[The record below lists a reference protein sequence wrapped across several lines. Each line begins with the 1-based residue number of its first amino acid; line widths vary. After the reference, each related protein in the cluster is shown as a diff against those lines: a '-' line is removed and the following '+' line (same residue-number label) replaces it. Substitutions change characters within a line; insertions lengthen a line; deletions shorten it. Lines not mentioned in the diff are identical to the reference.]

1 MSSTKTLKK
10 PAGDATA
17 SHGGNLKWI
26 IAVTVA
32 MATFMEVLDD
42 TSVSVALS
50 QIGGNLSAA
59 EDEVTWVVTA
69 QLVSKAVVLP
79 VAGFL
84 ATVVGRKRLFSICL
98 LAYGAT
104 SLLCGLSPSIGFLVF
119 MRVVQGLSGGMLS
132 PMAQAILTDTF
143 PPAQRGLAF
152 AAYGVAT
159 VVAPTV
165 GPTLGGYLVDNA
177 SWNWVF
183 FVNVPVAIVTAFLV
197 SILVKDPPAMVKE
210 KAAKWAGG
218 LKVDYVG
225 LGLLAVGLSAL
236 QYVLSRGEREEWFSS
251 GAITVLSV
259 VAALALVAGV
269 IWEWRS
275 KDPVIDLKLL
285 RHRNFA
291 AAVLVMFAV
300 GAVLFSSSTQLPLF
314 LQNLLGYTAVK
325 SGLAISPGGASV
337 LLLMPVV
344 GVLSGKVQARWM
356 ILFGLII
363 STLALFNYAHV
374 LSSDIDFVSV
384 AKARVYQSMGLA
396 FLFVPIS
403 VAAYVGIAK
412 NKTNQ
417 AATLINLAQSLGGS
431 FGIAAITTLIA
442 RRAQFHQ
449 SRIIDS
455 LNFSNPNYEA
465 GVQSLASTQATVGG
479 SLAEATER
487 AQATIYGAVQLQAN
501 ILSYIDSFYLLGF
514 ACLLSVPLVFLM
526 RANKPGQDGQAGAAG

>member
-1 MSSTKTLKK
+1 MSATKTLKK
-10 PAGDATA
+10 PASTATDG
-17 SHGGNLKWI
+17 HGGNLKWI

-59 EDEVTWVVTA
+59 EDEVTWVVTS
-69 QLVSKAVVLP
+69 QLVAKAVVLP

-104 SLLCGLSPSIGFLVF
+104 SLLCGLSPTIGFLVV
-119 MRVVQGLSGGMLS
+119 MRVIQGLCGGMLS

-159 VVAPTV
+159 VVAPTI

-183 FVNVPVAIVTAFLV
+183 FVNVPVAMVTAFLV
-197 SILVKDPPAMVKE
+197 SILVTDPPALVKE

-218 LKVDYVG
+218 LHVDYVG

-236 QYVLSRGEREEWFSS
+236 QFVLSRGEREEWFTS
-251 GAITVLSV
+251 GLITGLSV
-259 VAALALVAGV
+259 VAAIALVAGV
-269 IWEWRS
+269 VWELRS

-285 RHRNFA
+285 QHRNFA
-291 AAVLVMFAV
+291 AAVLIMFAV

-325 SGLAISPGGASV
+325 SGLAISPGGAAV

-356 ILFGLII
+356 ILFGLVI
-363 STLALFNYAHV
+363 SAFALFNYVHV
-374 LSSDIDFVSV
+374 LSSDIDFASV

-412 NKTNQ
+412 TKTNQ

-442 RRAQFHQ
+442 RRTQFHQ
-449 SRIIDS
+449 SRIIDG
-455 LNFSNPNYEA
+455 LNFSNPEYET
-465 GVQSLASTQATVGG
+465 GLQNLTTSQAAADG
-479 SLAEATER
+479 SMIDAAQR
-487 AQATIYGAVQLQAN
+487 AQATIYAAVQQQAS
-501 ILSYIDSFYLLGF
+501 ILSYVDSFYLLGF
-514 ACLLSVPLVFLM
+514 ACLLSIPLVFMM
-526 RANKPGQDGQAGAAG
+526 RANKPGKDGEAAAAG

>member
-1 MSSTKTLKK
+1 MSQTKTQKK
-10 PAGDATA
+10 PAGSTTHSA
-17 SHGGNLKWI
+17 GNTKWA

-59 EDEVTWVVTA
+59 QDEVTWVVTA
-69 QLVSKAVVLP
+69 QLVAKGVVLP
-79 VAGFL
+79 IAGFM

-104 SLLCGLSPSIGFLVF
+104 SLLCGLSPSIGILVF
-119 MRVVQGLSGGMLS
+119 MRVVQGLCGGMLS

-183 FVNVPVAIVTAFLV
+183 FVNVPVALVTAFLV
-197 SILVKDPPAMVKE
+197 SILVKDPPALIKE
-210 KAAKWAGG
+210 KAALWKGG
-218 LKVDYVG
+218 LRVDYIG
-225 LGLLAVGLSAL
+225 LSLLAVGLSAL
-236 QYVLSRGEREEWFSS
+236 QFVLSRGEREEWFTS
-251 GAITVLSV
+251 GLITALSV
-259 VAALALVAGV
+259 VATVALVAGIV
-269 IWEWRS
+269 WELRV

-291 AAVLVMFAV
+291 AAVLIMFAV

-314 LQNLLGYTAVK
+314 LQSLLGYTAIK
-325 SGLAISPGGASV
+325 SGLAISPGGLAV

-344 GVLSGKVQARWM
+344 GVLSGKVQASWM

-363 STLALFNYAHV
+363 STLALFNYAYV
-374 LSSDIDFVSV
+374 LSSDIDFFSV

-412 NKTNQ
+412 NKTTKPPRSSTWPSPW
-417 AATLINLAQSLGGS
+417 AA
-431 FGIAAITTLIA
+431 
-442 RRAQFHQ
+442 
-449 SRIIDS
+449 
-455 LNFSNPNYEA
+455 
-465 GVQSLASTQATVGG
+465 ASV
-479 SLAEATER
+479 
-487 AQATIYGAVQLQAN
+487 LQ
-501 ILSYIDSFYLLGF
+501 
-514 ACLLSVPLVFLM
+514 PL
-526 RANKPGQDGQAGAAG
+526 PP

>member
-1 MSSTKTLKK
+1 MSQTKTQKK
-10 PAGDATA
+10 PADSATHSA
-17 SHGGNLKWI
+17 GNAKWA

-59 EDEVTWVVTA
+59 QDEVTWVVTA
-69 QLVSKAVVLP
+69 QLVAKGVVLP
-79 VAGFL
+79 IAGFM

-104 SLLCGLSPSIGFLVF
+104 SLLCGLSPTIGVLVF
-119 MRVVQGLSGGMLS
+119 MRVVQGLCGGMLS

-183 FVNVPVAIVTAFLV
+183 FVNVPVALVTAFLV
-197 SILVKDPPAMVKE
+197 SILVKDPPALIKE
-210 KAAKWAGG
+210 KAALWKGG
-218 LKVDYVG
+218 LRVDYIG
-225 LGLLAVGLSAL
+225 LSLLAVGLSAL
-236 QYVLSRGEREEWFSS
+236 QFVLSRGEREEWFTS
-251 GAITVLSV
+251 GLISALSV
-259 VAALALVAGV
+259 VAAVALIAGIV
-269 IWEWRS
+269 WELRV

-291 AAVLVMFAV
+291 AAVLIMFAV

-314 LQNLLGYTAVK
+314 LQSLLGYTAIK
-325 SGLAISPGGASV
+325 SGLAISPGGLAV

-363 STLALFNYAHV
+363 STLALFNYAYV
-374 LSSDIDFVSV
+374 LSSDIDFFSV

-431 FGIAAITTLIA
+431 FGIAAITTLIS

-449 SRIIDS
+449 SRLIDG
-455 LNFSNPNYEA
+455 LNFSNPGYET
-465 GVQSLASTQATVGG
+465 SLQDLTLSQAAADG
-479 SLAEATER
+479 SMVDAAQR
-487 AQATIYGAVQLQAN
+487 AQAAIYGAVQLQSN
-501 ILSYIDSFYLLGF
+501 VLSYIDSFYLLGF
-514 ACLLSVPLVFLM
+514 ACLLSIPLVFLM
-526 RANKPGQDGQAGAAG
+526 RANKPGHDGEAAAAG